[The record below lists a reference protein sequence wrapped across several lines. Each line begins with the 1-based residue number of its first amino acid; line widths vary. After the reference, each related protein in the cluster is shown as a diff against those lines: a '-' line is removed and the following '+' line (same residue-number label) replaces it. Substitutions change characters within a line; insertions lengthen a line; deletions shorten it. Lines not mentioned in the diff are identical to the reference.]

1 MIPPRRAP
9 AMLVDSHCHLD
20 MLAAT
25 KASGSVGP
33 ALAAAR
39 AAGVGHLLCVGVH
52 PADQASMLALCGDRA
67 EVSCSA
73 GLHPCG
79 TIDAEPS
86 ADAIARWCDDP
97 RIVAVGE
104 TGLDYAYAERVP
116 VPVQQARFR
125 AHLRA
130 ARELGLPIIVH
141 TRDARADTLA
151 IMREERADLVGGVMH
166 CFTEDLATATAAID
180 LGFAISFSGI
190 VTFRNADPL
199 RAVASAVPDG
209 SLLVETDAPYL
220 APVPVR
226 GQENQPGFVAH
237 VAARIAEVRGTDA
250 AAIAALTTA
259 NFRRVFP
266 RAAARM
272 DRVAG

>member
-1 MIPPRRAP
+1 
-9 AMLVDSHCHLD
+9 MLVDSHCHLD
-20 MLAAT
+20 MLSAT
-25 KASGSVGP
+25 KASGRVDAS
-33 ALAAAR
+33 LAAAR
-39 AAGVGHLLCVGVH
+39 AAGVGHFLCVGVH
-52 PADQASMLALCGDRA
+52 PDDQGAMLAAVGDRP

-79 TIDAEPS
+79 TIGAEPT

-116 VPVQQARFR
+116 VAVQQQRFR

-130 ARELGLPIIVH
+130 ARELGLPVIVH

-151 IMREERADLVGGVMH
+151 IMREERAELHGGVMH
-166 CFTEDLATATAAID
+166 CFTEDLATAEAAVD

-190 VTFRNADPL
+190 LTFRNAEPL
-199 RAVASAVPDG
+199 REVARALPAA

-220 APVPVR
+220 APVPKR
-226 GQENQPGFVAH
+226 GKENEPAFVVH
-237 VAARIAEVRGTDA
+237 VAAELAAQRGA
-250 AAIAALTTA
+250 SLEAIAALTTA
-259 NFRRVFP
+259 NFRRAFP

-272 DRVAG
+272 DR